1 MAGYGVGNIIFTRQD
16 WNDKDI
22 FTILTAHG
30 DKFLSHLLFMHVH
43 LPPAHLILSMLFKK
57 KQKNNVYT
65 VCMHGHIL
73 SSLSPK
79 FNNIS
84 IIKKWCVSQHFFHY
98 NIVLTVLH
106 SSSHLSVSLL
116 TYTWAPVRLQ
126 SVPAVTPAYGAV
138 LSVLADVLAAS
149 IAMVTSH
156 CKVNNMQLLKQ
167 IISST

>member
-43 LPPAHLILSMLFKK
+43 LPPAHLILSMLFFFKNN
-57 KQKNNVYT
+57 NNVYT

-73 SSLSPK
+73 SSLPPK

-84 IIKKWCVSQHFFHY
+84 IIKKMMCIPAFLSLQHCAHCFAFLVSPQC
-98 NIVLTVLH
+98 
-106 SSSHLSVSLL
+106 
-116 TYTWAPVRLQ
+116 Q
-126 SVPAVTPAYGAV
+126 PAY
-138 LSVLADVLAAS
+138 LHMSSCQAAECTCCDTCIWS
-149 IAMVTSH
+149 RSQCPRRCAGSLH
-156 CKVNNMQLLKQ
+156 CHGYKSL
-167 IISST
+167 

>member
-57 KQKNNVYT
+57 KTKTNVYT

-73 SSLSPK
+73 SSLPPK

-84 IIKKWCVSQHFFHY
+84 IIKKWCVSQHFFHCS
-98 NIVLTVLH
+98 IVLTLFCIPRL
-106 SSSHLSVSLL
+106 SSVSACLPTHELL
-116 TYTWAPVRLQ
+116 SGCRVYLLWHLHMEPFSVSSQVCWQPPLPWLQVTVR
-126 SVPAVTPAYGAV
+126 
-138 LSVLADVLAAS
+138 
-149 IAMVTSH
+149 
-156 CKVNNMQLLKQ
+156 
-167 IISST
+167 

>member
-43 LPPAHLILSMLFKK
+43 LPPAHLILSMLFFKNN
-57 KQKNNVYT
+57 NNVYT

-73 SSLSPK
+73 SSLPPK

-84 IIKKWCVSQHFFHY
+84 IIKKMMCIPAFLSLQHCAHCFAFLVSPQC
-98 NIVLTVLH
+98 
-106 SSSHLSVSLL
+106 
-116 TYTWAPVRLQ
+116 Q
-126 SVPAVTPAYGAV
+126 PAY
-138 LSVLADVLAAS
+138 LHMSSCQAAECTCCDTCIWS
-149 IAMVTSH
+149 RSQCPRRCAGSLH
-156 CKVNNMQLLKQ
+156 CHGYKSL
-167 IISST
+167 

>member
-57 KQKNNVYT
+57 QQKNNVYT

-84 IIKKWCVSQHFFHY
+84 IIKK
-98 NIVLTVLH
+98 
-106 SSSHLSVSLL
+106 
-116 TYTWAPVRLQ
+116 
-126 SVPAVTPAYGAV
+126 
-138 LSVLADVLAAS
+138 
-149 IAMVTSH
+149 
-156 CKVNNMQLLKQ
+156 
-167 IISST
+167 

>member
-43 LPPAHLILSMLFKK
+43 LPPAHLILSMLFFKNN
-57 KQKNNVYT
+57 NNVYT

-73 SSLSPK
+73 SSLPPK

-84 IIKKWCVSQHFFHY
+84 IIKKMMCIPAFLSLQHRAHCFAFLVSPQC
-98 NIVLTVLH
+98 
-106 SSSHLSVSLL
+106 
-116 TYTWAPVRLQ
+116 Q
-126 SVPAVTPAYGAV
+126 PAY
-138 LSVLADVLAAS
+138 LHMSSCQAAECTCCDTCIWS
-149 IAMVTSH
+149 RSQCPRRCAGSLH
-156 CKVNNMQLLKQ
+156 CHGYKSL
-167 IISST
+167 